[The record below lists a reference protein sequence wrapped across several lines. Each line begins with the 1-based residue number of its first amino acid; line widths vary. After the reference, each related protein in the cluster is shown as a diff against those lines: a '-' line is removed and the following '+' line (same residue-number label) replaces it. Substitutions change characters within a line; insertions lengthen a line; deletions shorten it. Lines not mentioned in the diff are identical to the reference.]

1 MTIHQSARRLV
12 VTLIAAAIPAVVLA
26 QSADM
31 AAMARQFGQSAK
43 ANAAALQMY
52 SWKMRVEVTLK
63 GDAKPAKL
71 YQMRFDRDGKLQKTE
86 LTAPAP
92 PQPKAR
98 GLKGRIVERKTAE
111 MKEYAADLAELAKG
125 YLAPSPALLQ
135 AFFERVMTAP
145 APGGWVQLYAAN
157 VVAPGDKLVYEIDPK
172 TQAVHRVLFHAM
184 LDGDPVDGTVEMS
197 TVPGGGPTYA
207 ARTTVSAPGKK
218 LTAKIE
224 NFEHVRQSVST
235 Y

>member
-1 MTIHQSARRLV
+1 MKIAPTARRLV
-12 VTLIAAAIPAVVLA
+12 VAAIVAAHPAVVLA

-31 AAMARQFGQSAK
+31 AAIAQQFGQSAK
-43 ANAAALQMY
+43 ANASAVRLY

-63 GDAKPAKL
+63 GDPKPARL

-92 PQPKAR
+92 PQPKRR
-98 GLKGRIVERKTAE
+98 GLKGRIVEKKTAE

-145 APGGWVQLYAAN
+145 APGGWVQLSAGN
-157 VVAPGDKLVYEIDPK
+157 VIAPGDKLVYEIDPK
-172 TQAVHRVLFHAM
+172 TQAIHRVLFHTT

-197 TVPGGGPTYA
+197 SVPGGGPTYA
-207 ARTTVSAPGKK
+207 ARTSVAAPGKK
-218 LTAKIE
+218 LTARIE
-224 NFEHVRQSVST
+224 NFEYVRQ
-235 Y
+235 

>member
-1 MTIHQSARRLV
+1 
-12 VTLIAAAIPAVVLA
+12 
-26 QSADM
+26 
-31 AAMARQFGQSAK
+31 
-43 ANAAALQMY
+43 MY

-63 GDAKPAKL
+63 GDSKPAKL
-71 YQMRFDRDGKLQKTE
+71 FQLRFDQDGKLQKTE

-92 PQPKAR
+92 PQAKKR
-98 GLKGRIVERKTAE
+98 GLKGRIIEKKTAE

-157 VVAPGDKLVYEIDPK
+157 VIAPGDKLVYEIDPK
-172 TQAVHRVLFHAM
+172 TQAVHRVLFHAT

-197 TVPGGGPTYA
+197 SVPGGGPTYA

-224 NFEHVRQSVST
+224 NFEYVRQ
-235 Y
+235 